1 MGYEA
6 MILLPHDQFSIAD
19 ARTLLEA
26 RFAGHNDLMVRSGK
40 WLEVKSSDGWA
51 LRLSYHAETFV
62 LEESA
67 EIAQSLRDGKLTA
80 AAPELL
86 ERSKAVNLETF
97 PARFEIS
104 CKPDPNMDH
113 FNDYL
118 YVLEALQS
126 LEGSVAF
133 DHSNGMFV

>member
-6 MILLPHDQFSIAD
+6 MILLPHDRFSLAD
-19 ARTLLEA
+19 ATALLKA
-26 RFAGHNDLMVRSGK
+26 KFTGHNDLTVRSGK
-40 WLEVKSSDGWA
+40 RLEVKSKDGWA
-51 LRLSYHAETFV
+51 LRLVFHAEASV
-62 LEESA
+62 LLESA
-67 EIAQSLRDGKLTA
+67 EIAQSLREDKLTA

-86 ERSKAVNLETF
+86 ERAKNANLETF

-118 YVLEALQS
+118 IVLEALQA
-126 LEGSVAF
+126 LEGSVTF
-133 DHSNGMFV
+133 DHSSGMFV

>member
-1 MGYEA
+1 LSYEA
-6 MILLPHDQFSIAD
+6 MILLPHARFSLQD
-19 ARTLLEA
+19 AQKLLEA
-26 RFAGHNDLMVRSGK
+26 RFAGDDDLSVRSGK
-40 WLEVKSSDGWA
+40 RLEVKSSDGWA
-51 LRLSYHAETFV
+51 LRLSYHAEPSV

-67 EIAQSLRDGKLTA
+67 EIAQDLRDGKLTG

-86 ERSKAVNLETF
+86 ERAMQAKLETF
-97 PARFEIS
+97 PARFELS

-118 YVLEALQS
+118 FVLEALQA

-133 DHSNGMFV
+133 DHSSGMFV